1 MDLALIFR
9 QGPPSFEEHANFF
22 SRILF
27 LWLNPLLNL
36 GYKRVLN
43 ASDLPQLSYFL
54 FLLIHI
60 EIVIVRKQ
68 FLTRLVTSGLKS
80 KRTSNFYSIQYQLYR
95 PSLFKS
101 MAYSF
106 GLPFCLAAILKL
118 IHDICQFVGPV
129 MLEKITIF
137 LSDPEDELVIN
148 Q

>member
-1 MDLALIFR
+1 MDLVLIFR

-80 KRTSNFYSIQYQLYR
+80 KRTSNFYSIQY
-95 PSLFKS
+95 
-101 MAYSF
+101 
-106 GLPFCLAAILKL
+106 
-118 IHDICQFVGPV
+118 
-129 MLEKITIF
+129 
-137 LSDPEDELVIN
+137 
-148 Q
+148 